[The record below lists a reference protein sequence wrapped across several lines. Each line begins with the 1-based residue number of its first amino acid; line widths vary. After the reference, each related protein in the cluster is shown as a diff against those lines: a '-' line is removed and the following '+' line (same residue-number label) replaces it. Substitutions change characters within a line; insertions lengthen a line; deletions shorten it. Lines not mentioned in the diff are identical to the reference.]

1 MTTPDRRRWDGAE
14 TLLPAIRNGKDMPAG
29 EGVRQAAGL
38 RSIERRQPS
47 GLSPRG
53 SAPEAVSATPAD
65 TAFLLMGPEGRQG
78 MRLTLHTGAIRE
90 SMMLKRQGCIVTD
103 VDVVIPLYNCAEFIE
118 QAIRSVQEQTVPV
131 RTIIVV
137 NDGSTDAGLKK
148 VAAMA
153 AKDKRILLLNGPNQ
167 GASAARNRGILA
179 ARSPL
184 VAFLDAD
191 DFWKPDK
198 IARQLAVME
207 QGGFSFSHTLAEAVD
222 EQGHPVNVPLYAGGM
237 DIPPTFDNIRLGLYP
252 VVGSAS
258 AVLTWRDLLLRAG
271 LFAEREN
278 FGEDWDMWAR
288 LAQYGPV
295 ARVDS
300 PLVSIRIRLS
310 SVQHSMSAE
319 TWALSRLHSR
329 ILVARHW
336 EDDPEF
342 LRAHER
348 AARPDLWAVMRWRL
362 SSPASMRELYHQ
374 LHGHRHAAGRV
385 LARTPWD
392 FFRVLLWG
400 CGTTLRKIMTSPS
413 ELLRLWRRLRAERA
427 R

>member
-1 MTTPDRRRWDGAE
+1 MTAPDRRRWGGAE

-29 EGVRQAAGL
+29 ESVRQAAGL
-38 RSIERRQPS
+38 CSIERRQPS
-47 GLSPRG
+47 GLSPHG

-137 NDGSTDAGLKK
+137 NDGSTDAGPKK

-179 ARSPL
+179 ASSPL

-222 EQGHPVNVPLYAGGM
+222 EQGHPVTVPLYAGGM

-336 EDDPEF
+336 EDDPDF

-400 CGTTLRKIMTSPS
+400 CGITFRTILTSPS
-413 ELLRLWRRLRAERA
+413 ELLRLWRRLRVERA

>member
-1 MTTPDRRRWDGAE
+1 MTRSDRRRQSGAE
-14 TLLPAIRNGKDMPAG
+14 TLLPTIRNGKKTPTG

-38 RSIERRQPS
+38 RSSERRQS
-47 GLSPRG
+47 YGLSPRG
-53 SAPEAVSATPAD
+53 SALETVSATPAD
-65 TAFLLMGPEGRQG
+65 TAFLLTGPEGRRG

-90 SMMLKRQGCIVTD
+90 SMMLKRQGCIVAD

-118 QAIRSVQEQTVPV
+118 QAIRSVQEQTAPV
-131 RTIIVV
+131 KSIIIV
-137 NDGSTDAGLKK
+137 NDGSTDVGPQKI
-148 VAAMA
+148 AAMA
-153 AKDKRILLLNGPNQ
+153 AKDKRILLLNGPNH

-179 ARSPL
+179 ASSPL

-191 DFWKPDK
+191 DFWEPDK

-222 EQGHPVNVPLYAGGM
+222 EQSCPVNVPLHTGNV
-237 DIPPTFDNIRLGLYP
+237 DVPPTFDNIRLGLYP

-300 PLVSIRIRLS
+300 PLTRIRIRLN
-310 SVQHSMSAE
+310 SVQHSISAE
-319 TWALSRLHSR
+319 TRALSRLHSR
-329 ILVARHW
+329 IIVARHW
-336 EDDPEF
+336 EDDPDF

-362 SSPASMRELYHQ
+362 LSPASMRELYQQ

-385 LARTPWD
+385 LARKPWD

-400 CGTTLRKIMTSPS
+400 CGTTLRTILTTPS
-413 ELLRLWRRLRAERA
+413 ELLRLWGRLRAEKA